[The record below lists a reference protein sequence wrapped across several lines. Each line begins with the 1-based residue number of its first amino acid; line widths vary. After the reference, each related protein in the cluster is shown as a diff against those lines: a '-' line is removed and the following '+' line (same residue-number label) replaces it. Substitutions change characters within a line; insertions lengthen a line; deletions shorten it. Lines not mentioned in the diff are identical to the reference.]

1 MASRRMFLDKEGDWD
16 WDKQEGQRW
25 MLQAARERG
34 VRYSLGFS
42 ITAPYFMT
50 KNGMA
55 RASEKLRMRI
65 FVKISLMTMRLFWQK
80 YLLIWD
86 WII

>member
-1 MASRRMFLDKEGDWD
+1 
-16 WDKQEGQRW
+16 

-50 KNGMA
+50 KNEMA
-55 RASEKLRMRI
+55 RASEKTPYANIRENQ
-65 FVKISLMTMRLFWQK
+65 FDDYAAFWQK
-80 YLLIWD
+80 SPLI
-86 WII
+86 